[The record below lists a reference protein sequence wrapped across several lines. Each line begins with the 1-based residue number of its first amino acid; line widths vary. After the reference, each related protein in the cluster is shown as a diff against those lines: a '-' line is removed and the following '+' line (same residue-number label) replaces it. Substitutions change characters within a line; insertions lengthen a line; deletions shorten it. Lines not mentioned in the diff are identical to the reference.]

1 MTTDRPQQY
10 RFHNGEKA
18 VLPFEIA
25 EYEARVA
32 ELRERMEATDKKIAA
47 KLKNEKAAAALIK
60 L

>member
-32 ELRERMEATDKKIAA
+32 ELRERMEATGAQAA
-47 KLKNEKAAAALIK
+47 VFTSMHNVA
-60 L
+60 